1 MFECDTDGR
10 SNVVAGRL
18 ERFRDLDRR
27 RSGRDPGRH
36 WDEGVE
42 RRAASRALVLDW
54 QGAAIMTTD
63 CREAGLAFAE
73 ARPGAEE
80 RAPRMPVAPLLA
92 FTAAILLVVPRSA
105 TPPAEM
111 SPAAPAPSP
120 LVAASPA
127 APLIDPTS
135 EAVRPLNLLA
145 DPRVVAALSP
155 PRPDWHRPSTQRPHP
170 GGTPAARKTLGDTE
184 TFMKLDASL
193 GPGSGH
199 LAITGTG
206 LNSHAAALGFNAGA
220 AYKPGPIQFDLGL
233 TGTQSGSWNALAT
246 GKLDA
251 GKLTFTASRSE
262 SGSLETGLA
271 PGQLAASVATNSEI
285 LSGVTLHGA
294 LNWSRND
301 GSATDTRSYSG
312 GIDLSRDLG
321 TELKLIGNASVTG
334 SGTDT
339 WLAMPAVSGSAGLQW
354 SPGGGPAL
362 SASISDQIGG
372 SYHLSMALARPF
384 N

>member
-1 MFECDTDGR
+1 M
-10 SNVVAGRL
+10 
-18 ERFRDLDRR
+18 
-27 RSGRDPGRH
+27 
-36 WDEGVE
+36 
-42 RRAASRALVLDW
+42 
-54 QGAAIMTTD
+54 
-63 CREAGLAFAE
+63 
-73 ARPGAEE
+73 
-80 RAPRMPVAPLLA
+80 
-92 FTAAILLVVPRSA
+92 PRSA
-105 TPPAEM
+105 APPAET
-111 SPAAPAPSP
+111 SPAAPAPKAT
-120 LVAASPA
+120 VATTPATPA
-127 APLIDPTS
+127 APPIDPMS

-145 DPRVVAALSP
+145 DPRVIAALSP
-155 PRPDWHRPSTQRPHP
+155 PRPDWHRPTTKRPHP
-170 GGTPAARKTLGDTE
+170 GGTPAARKTLGDSE
-184 TFMKLDASL
+184 TLMKLNASL

-220 AYKPGPIQFDLGL
+220 AYKPGPVQFDLGL
-233 TGTQSGSWNALAT
+233 NGTQSGSWNALAT
-246 GKLDA
+246 GKLNA
-251 GKLTFTASRSE
+251 GKLTFTATRSE

-271 PGQLAASVATNSEI
+271 PGQLAASVAANSDI
-285 LSGVTLHGA
+285 TAGLSLHGT

-312 GIDLSRDLG
+312 GIDLSHDLG

-372 SYHLSMALARPF
+372 SYHLSMAVARPF